1 MAKIHNLAYDYEAH
15 EPEINEA
22 ESVKAVPAKKHKR
35 ASMLGVVGLA
45 VVALALFSALMF
57 GRVEISQLI
66 AEQTVQMQE
75 LEKLQSENIS
85 LQSELAQKK
94 NMTTVEEY
102 AEEKLGL
109 KKLDKS
115 QTEYIRVETKDK
127 TSVIKNEDDNVFVRI
142 KNWFG
147 SALEYIGL

>member
-1 MAKIHNLAYDYEAH
+1 MAKVHNLAFEYSE
-15 EPEINEA
+15 EPELRE
-22 ESVKAVPAKKHKR
+22 ESKKEPVPKKKHKR
-35 ASMLGVVGLA
+35 ASVLGVLGLS

-66 AEQTVQMQE
+66 AEQTTQLEE

-85 LQSELAQKK
+85 LQSELAQKT

-102 AEEKLGL
+102 AENELGL
-109 KKLDKS
+109 HKLDKS
-115 QTEYIRVETKDK
+115 QIEYITIDTEDK
-127 TSVIKNEDDNVFVRI
+127 ASVVKNEDENFFVSL

-147 SALEYIGL
+147 SMMEYIGL